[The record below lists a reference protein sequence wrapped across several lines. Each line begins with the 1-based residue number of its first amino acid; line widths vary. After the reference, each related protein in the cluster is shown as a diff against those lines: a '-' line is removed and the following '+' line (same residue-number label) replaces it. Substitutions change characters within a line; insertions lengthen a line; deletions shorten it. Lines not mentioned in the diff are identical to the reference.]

1 MHSGSSALLTIGSD
15 FEKREDGIDRLRFA
29 RPTGSIETGMLCDAF
44 GDLDTGAHGR
54 AAAAKAAE
62 DQRQAHF
69 PRLVDGKGN
78 AIPLT
83 QEFLGQ
89 MLGVRR
95 TTSLK
100 PRKNASTDGA
110 HSLAVALPRTP
121 ITRVVAC
128 CARRASLRIFVV
140 QCSLP
145 CDPPVGGH
153 SCPGEMIPRLGP
165 LITSRAAAKRT
176 FRHFA
181 SSRSGRSS
189 SYSITRS
196 ARASKAS
203 GITMPSALAVCIL
216 IDNSISVGC
225 STGMSAGFAP
235 SSTFSRKWRHV
246 GSCPVGRGRTQP
258 TRRHR

>member
-1 MHSGSSALLTIGSD
+1 MRGRENAGKSG
-15 FEKREDGIDRLRFA
+15 
-29 RPTGSIETGMLCDAF
+29 
-44 GDLDTGAHGR
+44 GDLDTGAHSR

-89 MLGVRR
+89 ILGVRR

-128 CARRASLRIFVV
+128 CARAER
-140 QCSLP
+140 
-145 CDPPVGGH
+145 GH
-153 SCPGEMIPRLGP
+153 
-165 LITSRAAAKRT
+165 AAAAPPSIAKN
-176 FRHFA
+176 FR
-181 SSRSGRSS
+181 RP
-189 SYSITRS
+189 
-196 ARASKAS
+196 
-203 GITMPSALAVCIL
+203 M
-216 IDNSISVGC
+216 
-225 STGMSAGFAP
+225 
-235 SSTFSRKWRHV
+235 
-246 GSCPVGRGRTQP
+246 
-258 TRRHR
+258 

>member
-15 FEKREDGIDRLRFA
+15 FEKREDGIDRPRFA

-100 PRKNASTDGA
+100 PRKNASTEGA

-128 CARRASLRIFVV
+128 CARPERGHGAATPLPRRRASLRIFIV

-181 SSRSGRSS
+181 SSRSGR
-189 SYSITRS
+189 
-196 ARASKAS
+196 
-203 GITMPSALAVCIL
+203 
-216 IDNSISVGC
+216 
-225 STGMSAGFAP
+225 
-235 SSTFSRKWRHV
+235 
-246 GSCPVGRGRTQP
+246 
-258 TRRHR
+258 